1 METEQYG
8 AVGAG
13 AHIDNSDESHV
24 TYLPLVDHEC
34 KLLPVHFLN
43 GAELGNEDQL
53 LREWL
58 DCHIT
63 NTGILVAEQR
73 VTPRSALVSQLMD
86 EWLDRFRKMNKEMV
100 TKSPKNQE
108 L

>member
-1 METEQYG
+1 METEQHG

-43 GAELGNEDQL
+43 GAEVPKG
-53 LREWL
+53 
-58 DCHIT
+58 
-63 NTGILVAEQR
+63 V
-73 VTPRSALVSQLMD
+73 
-86 EWLDRFRKMNKEMV
+86 DRISVNVFS
-100 TKSPKNQE
+100 T
-108 L
+108 

>member
-1 METEQYG
+1 MESEQCG

-43 GAELGNEDQL
+43 GAEVGQYHAWL
-53 LREWL
+53 LKYTL
-58 DCHIT
+58 
-63 NTGILVAEQR
+63 
-73 VTPRSALVSQLMD
+73 
-86 EWLDRFRKMNKEMV
+86 F
-100 TKSPKNQE
+100 
-108 L
+108 